1 MPGIRS
7 KELRENM
14 FFKKSRREREED
26 ARQSLLKDISNRI
39 DEAKQI
45 PDVAEKYLK
54 LQDTL
59 TAIDETETA
68 LRASIRA
75 RAEGKGQTLFLG
87 TVGAGTAVGALAL
100 VGLHFPPL
108 FILAGPALGWYY
120 GNRAGRDLAYSTED
134 KLLEENKGFL
144 EGLDTRRSGIS
155 SITSEIERTQLRT
168 LAASPKYEE
177 ILKKSPKLRDQFAAA
192 FGRQVAAEET
202 PPAPP
207 PKSAHDGFK
216 L

>member
-1 MPGIRS
+1 
-7 KELRENM
+7 M
-14 FFKKSRREREED
+14 FFKKSRREKEED
-26 ARQSLLKDISNRI
+26 TRQGLLKDISSRI
-39 DEAKQI
+39 DEAQRI

-54 LQDTL
+54 LQEAL
-59 TAIDETETA
+59 AAIDETETA
-68 LRASIRA
+68 LRTGIRA
-75 RAEGKGQTLFLG
+75 RAEGRGQTLFLG

-120 GNRAGRDLAYSTED
+120 GNRAGRDLAYTTED
-134 KLLEENKGFL
+134 RLLQENQGFL
-144 EGLDTRRSGIS
+144 EALDSRCSGITGV
-155 SITSEIERTQLRT
+155 TSEIERTQLRA

-177 ILKKSPKLRDQFAAA
+177 ILRKAPKLRDQFAAA

-202 PPAPP
+202 PPAPQ
-207 PKSAHDGFK
+207 PKSANDGFK